1 MDDEFAMA
9 SALDEKTDN
18 DDACGGDAKTNIVD
32 DRTPTVGMKF
42 KSYEEAL
49 EFYREYARLVGFS
62 ARLKRTN
69 YNKFGQYQSVEFIC
83 SRGGK
88 GRADDP
94 SYLCRPTAKTNCQAT
109 ILLKLRADGLLHI
122 KKAILEH
129 NHPMDP
135 SKIELKKRR
144 KKMSYALPK
153 HDENN
158 GKIMIRRLK
167 RFQSPVL
174 KLVEDIPFG
183 EKNIRTLD
191 ERGHLMLHDGNA
203 EAIYQFFTHMQMK
216 NANFFYSMD
225 LDEEGRLRNVFWA
238 DAISRATFKHFGDVV
253 LLDTTYLT
261 GDFDIPLSLFV
272 GVNNHGQLVLLGCG
286 LLSDETA
293 ETYFW
298 LFKTW
303 LACMSRQPPNSL
315 ITDECEAIKDAL
327 TKVFPGVRHRLCLW
341 QIMKRISL
349 RFIEHEN
356 CNSIRKALEKIVFD
370 SYETDV
376 FEKDWKNMIEAY
388 GLEANEWLNWLY
400 ENRHSW
406 VPVYLKDTFWAGL
419 SCSDRG
425 TCLSSFFDGF
435 IYPETSLKQFLSV
448 YEVALQNKY
457 EKEAQAELES
467 FNKIPNLV
475 SKFYMEKQ
483 LVELYTYNKFKEF
496 QDELKATM
504 YCNVSLVK
512 EEAQISTY
520 DIKESLLLEDGNPT
534 EYRDFRVLYS
544 SNELEVQCC
553 CGSFQFRGILCRH
566 ALSVL
571 KLQQVYEIPS
581 RYVIDRWRKDIKL
594 LNTISYP
601 TDEMVANNRLE
612 RYDNLVMSC
621 LQLVEVGM
629 MSSDRYHLAL
639 KMIGEV
645 ENFLSNDKNSGN
657 ANFMILPS
665 DSRTPE
671 NAENVV
677 QHLVTSAG
685 HKIQNSPQ
693 IKRRGRPPKK
703 KDDQGTLLSRNHSGI
718 NLVIP
723 SASNAGID
731 IDAQESLTPM
741 GEISP
746 SDFSLG
752 CHYGPQVNHSHQ
764 TNNQSRMSLGSMF
777 QGQFDQQAVGTQP
790 RMQWIYQQMLQET
803 PSPNAPNGWT
813 G

>member
-1 MDDEFAMA
+1 PVSLPLTLVLFLTLFSAALPGGSGHPAGGEQQLTAGARSAGIGLDRSLRVFLPIPAEFGPYPTPGCISCCIDVDNWGRRAESRHHSLTSMVRSDTVSWGTSESASIVLRPTFCYKIAGILLLEGMDDEFAMA

-18 DDACGGDAKTNIVD
+18 DDACGGDAKTNIVA

-49 EFYREYARLVGFS
+49 EFYRDYARLVGFS

-109 ILLKLRADGLLHI
+109 ILLKLRADGLLHV

-167 RFQSPVL
+167 RFQSP
-174 KLVEDIPFG
+174 
-183 EKNIRTLD
+183 
-191 ERGHLMLHDGNA
+191 
-203 EAIYQFFTHMQMK
+203 
-216 NANFFYSMD
+216 
-225 LDEEGRLRNVFWA
+225 
-238 DAISRATFKHFGDVV
+238 
-253 LLDTTYLT
+253 
-261 GDFDIPLSLFV
+261 
-272 GVNNHGQLVLLGCG
+272 
-286 LLSDETA
+286 
-293 ETYFW
+293 
-298 LFKTW
+298 
-303 LACMSRQPPNSL
+303 
-315 ITDECEAIKDAL
+315 
-327 TKVFPGVRHRLCLW
+327 
-341 QIMKRISL
+341 
-349 RFIEHEN
+349 
-356 CNSIRKALEKIVFD
+356 
-370 SYETDV
+370 
-376 FEKDWKNMIEAY
+376 
-388 GLEANEWLNWLY
+388 
-400 ENRHSW
+400 
-406 VPVYLKDTFWAGL
+406 
-419 SCSDRG
+419 
-425 TCLSSFFDGF
+425 
-435 IYPETSLKQFLSV
+435 
-448 YEVALQNKY
+448 
-457 EKEAQAELES
+457 
-467 FNKIPNLV
+467 
-475 SKFYMEKQ
+475 
-483 LVELYTYNKFKEF
+483 FKEF

-512 EEAQISTY
+512 EEVRISTY

-534 EYRDFRVLYS
+534 EHRDFRVLYS

-594 LNTISYP
+594 LHTISYP

-612 RYDNLVMSC
+612 RYDNLLMSC
-621 LQLVEVGM
+621 LQLVEVGIT
-629 MSSDRYHLAL
+629 SNDRYHLAL

-645 ENFLSNDKNSGN
+645 EKFLSNDKNSGN
-657 ANFMILPS
+657 TNFMILPS

-671 NAENVV
+671 NPENVGV

-685 HKIQNSPQ
+685 NKIQNSSQ

-703 KDDQGTLLSRNHSGI
+703 K
-718 NLVIP
+718 V
-723 SASNAGID
+723 
-731 IDAQESLTPM
+731 
-741 GEISP
+741 
-746 SDFSLG
+746 
-752 CHYGPQVNHSHQ
+752 V
-764 TNNQSRMSLGSMF
+764 
-777 QGQFDQQAVGTQP
+777 
-790 RMQWIYQQMLQET
+790 
-803 PSPNAPNGWT
+803 
-813 G
+813 